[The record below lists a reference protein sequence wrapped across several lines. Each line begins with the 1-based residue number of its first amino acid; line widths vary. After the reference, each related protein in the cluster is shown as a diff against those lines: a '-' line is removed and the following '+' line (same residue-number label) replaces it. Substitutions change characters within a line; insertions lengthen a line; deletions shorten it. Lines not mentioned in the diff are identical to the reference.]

1 MSNSFTSPP
10 TFTDPQAVVA
20 GQPISSGPVS
30 RIGETINYAFAQ
42 GGITNVI
49 SQAWREGTCSQSLTT
64 YQSMCEWYL
73 PAASTLH
80 QDLEVYIIAHGTG
93 SIRLTLAMG
102 GTSTQEEVALSG
114 GSAHLYI
121 STLSLAS
128 FSATFGTLTMEVKAT
143 SGQVKVDSIMAR
155 WAPLSSPL
163 HTSTGAVSGLTFRPM
178 GIDRLDTEQPLSAR
192 VGHRMLQNIEALRGR
207 YRTWISWSAALN
219 ADRDNGADVRP
230 VERLGGGD
238 LQRLIA
244 PTHIPW
250 AETLTQIIYC
260 ALRIEGIVTDLE
272 VDIMGQRY
280 TFTINGWNLVTIS
293 LDIEPERT
301 SAFKLP
307 IFRVGLDP
315 TEHNLIDTG
324 WNGSTTNPVITAL
337 CMWGP

>member
-1 MSNSFTSPP
+1 MSNSYTSPP
-10 TFTDPQAVVA
+10 VFTDPQAVVA
-20 GQPISSGPVS
+20 GQPIASGPVA
-30 RIGETINYAFAQ
+30 RIGETLNYAFGR

-49 SQAWREGTCSQSLTT
+49 SQAWRHGTCSQSLTT

-80 QDLEVYIIAHGTG
+80 DDLEVYIIAHGTG

-102 GTSTQEEVALSG
+102 GTSTQAVVALSG

-128 FSATFGTLTMEVKAT
+128 FAATFGTLTMEVKAT

-163 HTSTGAVSGLTFRPM
+163 PTSSASVSGVTFRPM
-178 GIDRLDTEQPLSAR
+178 GIGRLGTDQPLSAR

-207 YRTWISWSAALN
+207 YRTWISWSAVLN
-219 ADRDNGADVRP
+219 ADRDNPAGDRP
-230 VERLGGGD
+230 VEWLGGGD
-238 LQRLIA
+238 IERLLT
-244 PTHIPW
+244 PTHIHW
-250 AETLTQIIYC
+250 SETLSQIIYC
-260 ALRIEGIVTDLE
+260 ALRAEAGPVD

-280 TFTINGWNLVTIS
+280 SLSNGWNLIS
-293 LDIEPERT
+293 IALDIDSERVN
-301 SAFKLP
+301 AFKLP
-307 IFRVGLDP
+307 IFRVGLDAS
-315 TEHNLIDTG
+315 EFNLIGSG
-324 WNGSTTNPVITAL
+324 WNGSRFLSTPVITAV

>member
-30 RIGETINYAFAQ
+30 RIGETINYAFGQ

-163 HTSTGAVSGLTFRPM
+163 PTSTGAVSGLTFRPM

-219 ADRDNGADVRP
+219 ADRDNPAGDRP
-230 VERLGGGD
+230 VEWLGGGD

-244 PTHIPW
+244 PTHIHW
-250 AETLTQIIYC
+250 AETLPQTIYC
-260 ALRIEGIVTDLE
+260 AIRAVNAPVE

-280 TFTINGWNLVTIS
+280 VLSLNGWNLITVS
-293 LDIEPERT
+293 LDIEPERIN
-301 SAFKLP
+301 AFKLP
-307 IFRVGLDP
+307 IFRVGLDA

-324 WNGSTTNPVITAL
+324 WNGGLSLTRPDITAL
-337 CMWGP
+337 CMWGS

>member
-10 TFTDPQAVVA
+10 IFTDPQAVVA

-49 SQAWREGTCSQSLTT
+49 SQAWTTGACSQSLTT

-155 WAPLSSPL
+155 WAPLISPL
-163 HTSTGAVSGLTFRPM
+163 PTSTGAISGVTFRPM
-178 GIDRLDTEQPLSAR
+178 GIDRLDTDQPLSAR

-207 YRTWISWSAALN
+207 YRTWLSWSAALN
-219 ADRDNGADVRP
+219 ADRGGEDRP
-230 VERLGGGD
+230 VEWLGGGD
-238 LQRLIA
+238 IPWLAA
-244 PTHIPW
+244 PTHIHW
-250 AETLTQIIYC
+250 GETIPQTIYC
-260 ALRIEGIVTDLE
+260 AIKTEIVTDPVV

-280 TFTINGWNLVTIS
+280 TLTINGWNIITIA
-293 LDIEPERT
+293 LDIDPERVN
-301 SAFKLP
+301 AFKLP
-307 IFRVGLDP
+307 IYRVGLDS
-315 TEHNLIDTG
+315 TEHNLIGTG
-324 WNGSTTNPVITAL
+324 WNGSRGVSTPVITAV